1 MGLISNGTTIFDAG
15 AISLGGS
22 MKFISKATA
31 SSSATIDF
39 TSGIDSTYKEY
50 LFLYD
55 VHPQSDQV
63 NFAFQVDVGTGTSYG
78 QTITST
84 SYNTYHNEN
93 DGAVGVSYNAN
104 HDQVGGTGFQNLNA
118 NLGNDN
124 DQNCAGYL
132 HLFNPADTTFVKH
145 FIGESME
152 NEFSNV
158 AHGLYV
164 SGFVDTTT
172 ALTRVRFKMSSG
184 NIDAGTISLYGIS

>member
-1 MGLISNGTTIFDAG
+1 MGLISNGTTIFDSG

-55 VHPQSDQV
+55 IHPQSDQV
-63 NFAFQVDVGTGTSYG
+63 NFAFQADVGTATNYA

-84 SYNTYHNEN
+84 SFNTYHNEN
-93 DGAVGVSYNAN
+93 DGAAGVAYNVN
-104 HDQVGGTGFQNLNA
+104 HDQINGTAFQNLNA

-132 HLFNPADTTFVKH
+132 YLFNPADTTFVKH

-158 AHGLYV
+158 AHGLFV

-184 NIDAGTISLYGIS
+184 NIDAGTITLYGIS

>member
-1 MGLISNGTTIFDAG
+1 MALISNGTTIFDAG

-55 VHPQSDQV
+55 IHPQSDQV

-84 SYNTYHNEN
+84 SFNTYHNEN
-93 DGAVGVSYNAN
+93 DGGAGVSYNAN
-104 HDQVGGTGFQNLNA
+104 HDQVGGTSFQNINA

-158 AHGLYV
+158 AHGLFV

-184 NIDAGTISLYGIS
+184 NIDSGTITLYGIS